1 MRLKYMD
8 FEWFFEQ
15 NSLILSFKTIF
26 IGSMQ
31 IVVKLNHFG
40 LETKLSVMRT
50 PEQGVIQFN
59 QVKDRDDNLDSKE
72 EEGITFQNSS
82 KIIEIKVGKDKNLRQ
97 EENKAQL
104 QNPSKENRLR
114 KSNRRLKQDLG
125 NNQIGNNHQK
135 QKVMEERKNHQAER

>member
-8 FEWFFEQ
+8 VEWFFEQ

>member
-1 MRLKYMD
+1 M
-8 FEWFFEQ
+8 
-15 NSLILSFKTIF
+15 
-26 IGSMQ
+26 
-31 IVVKLNHFG
+31 
-40 LETKLSVMRT
+40 
-50 PEQGVIQFN
+50 IQFN